1 MTYQSSI
8 RLRDIIGKPFF
19 QVHNDI
25 KEGNHTHYWLAGGRG
40 SLKSSFASI
49 EIVLGIN
56 ADINANAIC
65 YRKVADTLRN
75 SVYEQIAWAIKML
88 GQQDLWRGTFQ
99 PLEFTYKPTGQK
111 IIFKGLD
118 KAKKSKSIKIAKG
131 YFKLLWF
138 EELDEFDDMEE
149 IRSVRQSI
157 MRGGEKFITFMTYNP
172 PKSLNNWV
180 NQEDMVDRSDTYKHH
195 STYLDVPRRWL
206 GDEFIIEA
214 EELKKANPKAYEH
227 EYLGIATGT
236 GGKVFDN
243 LTIREI
249 SNDEIAVFD
258 KIKQGL
264 DFGFAADPLAYV
276 KAHYDKAHKRLFIF
290 DEIFQVSLS
299 NEKLSQILKRKNPLN
314 KLITSDVEPRTVN
327 DMQGKGHNIL
337 SASKGGDSV
346 DRGMHFLSVE
356 LLEII
361 IDGKRCPNTMREFSS
376 YELEKDKNGNFKGS
390 YPDKDNHSIDATRY
404 ALESEM
410 AKKKGKVRNKA
421 SYGF

>member
-1 MTYQSSI
+1 ME
-8 RLRDIIGKPFF
+8 F
-19 QVHNDI
+19 V
-25 KEGNHTHYWLAGGRG
+25 
-40 SLKSSFASI
+40 
-49 EIVLGIN
+49 
-56 ADINANAIC
+56 
-65 YRKVADTLRN
+65 YR
-75 SVYEQIAWAIKML
+75 
-88 GQQDLWRGTFQ
+88 
-99 PLEFTYKPTGQK
+99 PTGQK

-138 EELDEFDDMEE
+138 EELDEFDGMEE

-180 NQEDMVDRSDTYKHH
+180 NQEAMIDSEDTYKNH
-195 STYLDVPRRWL
+195 STYLDVPREWL

-227 EYLGIATGT
+227 EYLGVATGT

-243 LTIREI
+243 LVIREI
-249 SNDEIAVFD
+249 IDDEIAIFD

-276 KAHYDKAHKRLFIF
+276 KCHYDKTRKRLFIF
-290 DEIFQVSLS
+290 DEIYQVSLS
-299 NEKLSQILKRKNPLN
+299 NEKLSKALKKKNPLN

-327 DMQGKGHNIL
+327 DLQGRGHNII
-337 SASKGGDSV
+337 SAVKGADSV
-346 DRGMHFLSVE
+346 DSGMHFLSVE
-356 LLEII
+356 LLEIV
-361 IDGKRCPNTMREFSS
+361 IDPKRCPNTAREFSS

-410 AKKKGKVRNKA
+410 IRKKGKVRNKA
-421 SYGF
+421 NYGF